1 MMDSL
6 TQFAHRYLLADTIAL
21 SPGERWRSAL
31 GALLSMVLCGA
42 LMHAMPVASHW
53 LIAPIGASAV
63 ILFALSHSPMAQ
75 PWPVMGGY
83 LMATIA
89 GLASSF
95 LTSWPQLAAAVAVA
109 ASVWL
114 MARFNCFHP
123 PGGALA
129 LFLVLDGPYRL
140 EQVPT
145 TMALVFVNMA
155 VMLLGAFLV
164 NNYVLGRRYPF
175 TREIEIENLHRT
187 RDAAPMARIGL
198 SHEDLE
204 QAVRS
209 LDTFV
214 DMQEGELVLLYN
226 LAVDHAFNRHIG
238 LTCKDI
244 MSRDLVTVEF
254 GTGLEDAWTLLRAHK
269 VKALPV
275 VDRFGTLIGILTV
288 ADFLRQLDDTTA
300 AGLAVRLQ
308 GLLRRTPGETSEK
321 AEVVGQ
327 IMTANAQS
335 ARLDT
340 PIFDL
345 VRSLSDKNLHHIP
358 VLDERHR
365 VVGMVTQSDL
375 IAALYKR
382 IALEHA
388 DA

>member
-1 MMDSL
+1 MTGAL
-6 TQFAHRYLLADTIAL
+6 TRFAHRYLLADTISL
-21 SPGERWRSAL
+21 SPRERWRSAL

-53 LIAPIGASAV
+53 LIAPIGASTV
-63 ILFALSHSPMAQ
+63 ILFALSHSPLAQ

-89 GLASSF
+89 ALGSTMLIP
-95 LTSWPQLAAAVAVA
+95 WPQLAAAVAVA

-123 PGGALA
+123 PSGALA
-129 LFLVLDGPYRL
+129 LFLVLDGPYHP
-140 EQVPT
+140 EQIPS
-145 TMALVFVNMA
+145 TMALVLVNMS
-155 VMLLGAFLV
+155 VMLLAAFLV
-164 NNYVLGRRYPF
+164 NNYMLGRCYPF
-175 TREIEIENLHRT
+175 TRELESENQHRT
-187 RDAAPMARIGL
+187 GDAAPMARIGL

-214 DMQEGELVLLYN
+214 DVQESELVRLYN
-226 LAVDHAFNRHIG
+226 LAVDNAFTRHMG
-238 LTCKDI
+238 LSCGDV
-244 MSRDLVTVEF
+244 MSRDVVTVEF
-254 GTGLEDAWTLLRAHK
+254 GTELEEAWTRLRAHK

-335 ARLDT
+335 AHLDT
-340 PIFDL
+340 PIAEL

-358 VLDERHR
+358 VLDARRR